1 MKQHTSKVDKLQQT
15 TMISGHEQCCQIGI
29 PWAVAQQKMPEE
41 PQEDATPRTMREK
54 PRDEERQ

>member
-1 MKQHTSKVDKLQQT
+1 MNNAAKSASPEPSLNK
-15 TMISGHEQCCQIGI
+15 
-29 PWAVAQQKMPEE
+29 KMPEE

>member
-1 MKQHTSKVDKLQQT
+1 MNNAAKLA
-15 TMISGHEQCCQIGI
+15 SPEQSLNKK
-29 PWAVAQQKMPEE
+29 KMPEE